1 MGQISKFFKSLSI
14 SFTKS
19 EIEFVRKYLNTQE
32 QILFYRMPVVD
43 QKHAIEIAQI
53 LESRAKDQTG
63 INTKELIQAGLLH
76 DLGKCF
82 YPFSLRDRVLGS
94 LLRQFLPPAY
104 ESLASKG
111 EKQHRNTLSRMLY
124 VHKHHPK
131 LGADLARETGMGEP
145 CCVMIEQHQSQD
157 YANPSAELKL
167 LWEVDNEA

>member
-19 EIEFVRKYLNTQE
+19 EIEFVRKYLKPQE
-32 QILFYRMPVVD
+32 QILFYRMPVAD

-104 ESLASKG
+104 ESLA
-111 EKQHRNTLSRMLY
+111 RNRS
-124 VHKHHPK
+124 V
-131 LGADLARETGMGEP
+131 
-145 CCVMIEQHQSQD
+145 I
-157 YANPSAELKL
+157 
-167 LWEVDNEA
+167 